1 MHQFTCQL
9 WNIYIEAGSF
19 TKLEHWIQA
28 TKNTPFRNGFC
39 RWCPV
44 LVDLTVKTGK
54 AVCRHYSSCLWPAW
68 LSRATYVLQQTFEK
82 FCSLE
87 YWCILNLQL
96 FAEYTRSRHGR
107 APTMWWPDA
116 LSKVLNFWRK
126 VAWKQCIVIFRALK
140 QLRAIDD
147 KIIYALNVSTPT
159 ASMQVEHDKRFR
171 GNPKEWVKHIAF
183 QNERMGPL
191 NQCFRFLL
199 LDD

>member
-1 MHQFTCQL
+1 MSCRLSVLGDL
-9 WNIYIEAGSF
+9 WCENR
-19 TKLEHWIQA
+19 K
-28 TKNTPFRNGFC
+28 
-39 RWCPV
+39 
-44 LVDLTVKTGK
+44 
-54 AVCRHYSSCLWPAW
+54 SCADITAAACPAW
-68 LSRATYVLQQTFEK
+68 RHLPLVQQTFEK

-87 YWCILNLQL
+87 YWHICLQKIQEADMAGL
-96 FAEYTRSRHGR
+96 LQCEDLMHFQRCWT
-107 APTMWWPDA
+107 DI
-116 LSKVLNFWRK
+116 RK
-126 VAWKQCIVIFRALK
+126 VAWKQLMVIFRALK